1 MSDEIIDFN
10 EIKNKV
16 RDKDIDKFESYIF
29 SLYDSMARGEINM
42 GELSKSITDYMTE
55 NNISQEKFYNIQK
68 EMLKRYGFDS
78 STMESQLKALGIDT
92 SSLNLDMNLDKSY
105 ESFRKIEGFNE
116 KYKDRLKTEVI
127 SSYIIKNNVNDIK
140 IEYMDENVRIVS
152 EKKIDLNDNEL
163 NEFLCSYKKL
173 LDNKDINVSMFENVT
188 NYKY

>member
-127 SSYIIKNNVNDIK
+127 SSYIIKNDVNDIK
-140 IEYMDENVRIVS
+140 IEYVDENVRIVS

>member
-127 SSYIIKNNVNDIK
+127 SSYIIKNDVNDIK